1 MNNPKDL
8 SGRPPVGTPV
18 AQSLSASS
26 ARASR
31 ADIPALRGPQTLWWG
46 MALPLLF
53 FLVLPLAALLWRTD
67 MAQLW
72 VHLADPAAAQAIR
85 LSLQTTTTT
94 VLLTVLFGT
103 PVAYLLAR
111 RDFPLRRVVDTL
123 IDLPTVLPPA
133 VAGLGLLMA
142 FGRRG
147 WLGAPLELL
156 GIEIAFTSVAV
167 VLAQLFIASPF
178 YVRAAAGGFAG
189 IESELEQAASLDGA
203 SRWQIFRFITLPLV
217 RMTLLGGLVM
227 SWARALG
234 DFGATIIFAGNF
246 PGRTQT
252 MPLAIYLGFEM
263 DLDVA
268 LALSVILIAC
278 AFVVLMAVK
287 WLLAGERE

>member
-1 MNNPKDL
+1 MARTRSQAK
-8 SGRPPVGTPV
+8 PV
-18 AQSLSASS
+18 AL
-26 ARASR
+26 R
-31 ADIPALRGPQTLWWG
+31 PAQEIWQGL
-46 MALPLLF
+46 ALPLLA
-53 FLVLPLAALLWRTD
+53 FLLLPLAALLWRVE
-67 MAQLW
+67 MGQLW
-72 VHLADPAAAQAIR
+72 VNLTSPIAAQAIR
-85 LSLQTTTTT
+85 LSLQTTSITALLV
-94 VLLTVLFGT
+94 VLLGT

-133 VAGLGLLMA
+133 VAGLGLLMV

-147 WLGAPLELL
+147 WLGAPLELF

-178 YVRAAAGGFAG
+178 YVRTAVSGFAS

-203 SRWQIFRFITLPLV
+203 SQWQVFRFITLPLV
-217 RMTLLGGLVM
+217 RVTLLSGLVM
-227 SWARALG
+227 AWARALG

-278 AFVVLMAVK
+278 AFVVLMVVK
-287 WLLAGERE
+287 WLAGGNRE

>member
-1 MNNPKDL
+1 MKSTPRSLADPARSHSAQNQ
-8 SGRPPVGTPV
+8 RPV
-18 AQSLSASS
+18 A
-26 ARASR
+26 
-31 ADIPALRGPQTLWWG
+31 LRPSPEVWRGL
-46 MALPLLF
+46 ALPLLV
-53 FLVLPLAALLWRTD
+53 FLLLPLAALLWRAD
-67 MAQLW
+67 LGQLW
-72 VHLADPAAAQAIR
+72 VHLADPVAVQAIR
-85 LSLQTTTTT
+85 LSLQTTTISAFLI
-94 VLLTVLFGT
+94 VLLGT

-111 RDFPLRRVVDTL
+111 YDFPLRRVVDTL

-156 GIEIAFTSVAV
+156 GIEIAFTTVAV

-178 YVRAAAGGFAG
+178 YVRAAAGAFASV
-189 IESELEQAASLDGA
+189 ESELEQAASLDGA
-203 SRWQIFRFITLPLV
+203 SQWQVFRFITLPLV
-217 RMTLLGGLVM
+217 RMSLLSGLVM
-227 SWARALG
+227 SWSRALG
-234 DFGATIIFAGNF
+234 DFGATILFAGNF

-278 AFVVLMAVK
+278 AFLVLMVVK

>member
-1 MNNPKDL
+1 
-8 SGRPPVGTPV
+8 
-18 AQSLSASS
+18 
-26 ARASR
+26 
-31 ADIPALRGPQTLWWG
+31 

-156 GIEIAFTSVAV
+156 GIEIAFTPVAV

>member
-1 MNNPKDL
+1 MKSTPF
-8 SGRPPVGTPV
+8 SRSAHSHSAQSRRPV
-18 AQSLSASS
+18 ALRPSLE
-26 ARASR
+26 
-31 ADIPALRGPQTLWWG
+31 IWRGT
-46 MALPLLF
+46 ALPLLA
-53 FLVLPLAALLWRTD
+53 FLLLPLAALLWR
-67 MAQLW
+67 ANLGQLW
-72 VHLADPAAAQAIR
+72 VHLSDPVALQAIR
-85 LSLQTTTTT
+85 LSLQTTTISAFLI
-94 VLLTVLFGT
+94 VLLGT

-111 RDFPLRRVVDTL
+111 HDFPLRRVVDTL

-147 WLGAPLELL
+147 WLGASLELL
-156 GIEIAFTSVAV
+156 GIEIAFTAVAV

-178 YVRAAAGGFAG
+178 YVRTAAGAFAS

-203 SRWQIFRFITLPLV
+203 SRWQVFRFITLPLV
-217 RMTLLGGLVM
+217 RMSLLSGLVM
-227 SWARALG
+227 SWSRALG
-234 DFGATIIFAGNF
+234 DFGATILFAGNF

-278 AFVVLMAVK
+278 AFLVLMVVK

>member
-1 MNNPKDL
+1 MKSTPRT
-8 SGRPPVGTPV
+8 SSVVAARGHFARRPV
-18 AQSLSASS
+18 SL
-26 ARASR
+26 RA
-31 ADIPALRGPQTLWWG
+31 PQEVWRGL
-46 MALPLLF
+46 ALPLLA
-53 FLVLPLAALLWRTD
+53 FLILPLAALLWR
-67 MAQLW
+67 ANLGQLW
-72 VHLADPAAAQAIR
+72 VHLADPVAIQAIR
-85 LSLQTTTTT
+85 LSLQTTTISAFLI
-94 VLLTVLFGT
+94 VLLGT

-111 RDFPLRRVVDTL
+111 HDFPLHRVVDTL

-147 WLGAPLELL
+147 WLGAPLEIL

-178 YVRAAAGGFAG
+178 YVRAAAGALASVE
-189 IESELEQAASLDGA
+189 IELEQAASLDGA
-203 SRWQIFRFITLPLV
+203 SQWQILRFITLPLV
-217 RMTLLGGLVM
+217 RMSLLSGLVM
-227 SWARALG
+227 SWSRALG
-234 DFGATIIFAGNF
+234 DFGATILFAGNF

-278 AFVVLMAVK
+278 AFLVLMLVK

>member
-1 MNNPKDL
+1 MK
-8 SGRPPVGTPV
+8 STSRVFVTPV
-18 AQSLSASS
+18 TPHSS
-26 ARASR
+26 RRPVALHQLP
-31 ADIPALRGPQTLWWG
+31 DIWRGL
-46 MALPLLF
+46 ALPLLA
-53 FLVLPLAALLWRTD
+53 FLLLPLAALLWR
-67 MAQLW
+67 ANLGQLW
-72 VHLADPAAAQAIR
+72 VHLADPVALQAIR
-85 LSLQTTTTT
+85 LSLQTTTISAFLI
-94 VLLTVLFGT
+94 VLLGT

-111 RDFPLRRVVDTL
+111 HDFPLRRVVDTL

-178 YVRAAAGGFAG
+178 YVRTAAGAFAS

-203 SRWQIFRFITLPLV
+203 SQWQVFRFITLPLV
-217 RMTLLGGLVM
+217 RMSLLSGLVM
-227 SWARALG
+227 SWSRALG
-234 DFGATIIFAGNF
+234 DFGATILFAGNF

-278 AFVVLMAVK
+278 AFLVLMLVK
-287 WLLAGERE
+287 WLLAGERG

>member
-1 MNNPKDL
+1 MTIAKRSPMA
-8 SGRPPVGTPV
+8 RT
-18 AQSLSASS
+18 QSEAK
-26 ARASR
+26 AV
-31 ADIPALRGPQTLWWG
+31 ALRPAAEIWQG
-46 MALPLLF
+46 MALPLLA
-53 FLVLPLAALLWRTD
+53 FLLLPLAALLWRTD
-67 MAQLW
+67 LGQLW
-72 VHLADPAAAQAIR
+72 VNLADPIAVQAIR
-85 LSLQTTTTT
+85 LSLQTTTTSAFLI
-94 VLLTVLFGT
+94 VLLGT

-111 RDFPLRRVVDTL
+111 REFPLRRVVDTL

-133 VAGLGLLMA
+133 VAGLGLLMV

-147 WLGAPLELL
+147 WLGAPLELF

-178 YVRAAAGGFAG
+178 YVRTAVSGFAS

-203 SRWQIFRFITLPLV
+203 SQWQVFRFITLPLV
-217 RMTLLGGLVM
+217 RVTLLSGLVM
-227 SWARALG
+227 AWARALG

-278 AFVVLMAVK
+278 AFVVLMVVK
-287 WLLAGERE
+287 WLAGGNRE

>member
-1 MNNPKDL
+1 MKPTTPARSARTL
-8 SGRPPVGTPV
+8 AAPARIHSAPRPV
-18 AQSLSASS
+18 APRQ
-26 ARASR
+26 
-31 ADIPALRGPQTLWWG
+31 PQEIWQGL
-46 MALPLLF
+46 ALPLLA
-53 FLVLPLAALLWRTD
+53 FLLLPLAALLWR
-67 MAQLW
+67 AELGQLW
-72 VHLADPAAAQAIR
+72 VHLADPVAIQAIR
-85 LSLQTTTTT
+85 LSLQTTTVSALLI
-94 VLLTVLFGT
+94 VLLGT

-147 WLGAPLELL
+147 WLGAPLELF
-156 GIEIAFTSVAV
+156 GIEIAFTTVAV

-178 YVRAAAGGFAG
+178 YVRAAVGGFAS

-203 SRWQIFRFITLPLV
+203 SQWQVFRFITLPLV
-217 RMTLLGGLVM
+217 RMTLLSGLVM

-234 DFGATIIFAGNF
+234 DFGATILFAGNF

-268 LALSVILIAC
+268 LALSVILIGC
-278 AFVVLMAVK
+278 AFLVLMVVK

>member
-1 MNNPKDL
+1 MDG
-8 SGRPPVGTPV
+8 SRRASMGRPV
-18 AQSLSASS
+18 A
-26 ARASR
+26 ARL
-31 ADIPALRGPQTLWWG
+31 PARLPTGLAVRPSEELWRGL
-46 MALPLLF
+46 ALPLLA
-53 FLVLPLAALLWRTD
+53 FLLIPLGALLWRTELD
-67 MAQLW
+67 QLW
-72 VHLADPAAAQAIR
+72 RHLTDPVAVQAIR
-85 LSLQTTTTT
+85 LSLQTTTTST
-94 VLLTVLFGT
+94 LLIVLLGT

-111 RDFPLRRVVDTL
+111 QEFPLRRVVDTL

-156 GIEIAFTSVAV
+156 GVEIAFTSVAV
-167 VLAQLFIASPF
+167 VMAQVFIASPF
-178 YVRAAAGGFAG
+178 YVRAAAGGFAS

-203 SRWQIFRFITLPLV
+203 SQWQIFRFITLPLV
-217 RMTLLGGLVM
+217 RMTLLSGLVM

-252 MPLAIYLGFEM
+252 MPLAIYLGFEL
-263 DLDVA
+263 DLNVA

-278 AFVVLMAVK
+278 AFVVLMVVK

>member
-1 MNNPKDL
+1 MSPAKR
-8 SGRPPVGTPV
+8 SPMARTRSQAKPV
-18 AQSLSASS
+18 AL
-26 ARASR
+26 R
-31 ADIPALRGPQTLWWG
+31 PAQEIWQGL
-46 MALPLLF
+46 ALPLLA
-53 FLVLPLAALLWRTD
+53 FLLLPLAALLWRVE
-67 MAQLW
+67 MGQLW
-72 VHLADPAAAQAIR
+72 VNLTSPIAAQAIR
-85 LSLQTTTTT
+85 LSLQTTSITALLV
-94 VLLTVLFGT
+94 VLLGT

-133 VAGLGLLMA
+133 VAGLGLLMV

-147 WLGAPLELL
+147 WLGAPLELF

-178 YVRAAAGGFAG
+178 YVRAAVSGFAS

-203 SRWQIFRFITLPLV
+203 SQWQVFRFITLPLV
-217 RMTLLGGLVM
+217 RMTLLSGLVM
-227 SWARALG
+227 AWARALG

-252 MPLAIYLGFEM
+252 MPLAIYLGFEL

-278 AFVVLMAVK
+278 AFVVLMLVK
-287 WLLAGERE
+287 WLLAGERK

>member
-1 MNNPKDL
+1 MAHTLATPARL
-8 SGRPPVGTPV
+8 RAQPGSSRLRPPQEIWQG
-18 AQSLSASS
+18 L
-26 ARASR
+26 
-31 ADIPALRGPQTLWWG
+31 
-46 MALPLLF
+46 ALPLLV
-53 FLVLPLAALLWRTD
+53 FLLLPLAALLWRTELD
-67 MAQLW
+67 QLW
-72 VHLADPAAAQAIR
+72 VHLADPIAAQAIR
-85 LSLQTTTTT
+85 LSLQTTTTST
-94 VLLTVLFGT
+94 LLIVLLGT

-111 RDFPLRRVVDTL
+111 REFPLRRVVDTL

-147 WLGAPLELL
+147 WLGAPLELF

-167 VLAQLFIASPF
+167 VLAQVFIASPF
-178 YVRAAAGGFAG
+178 YVRAAAGGFAS

-203 SRWQIFRFITLPLV
+203 SQWQVFRFITLPLV
-217 RMTLLGGLVM
+217 RMSLLSGLVM

-252 MPLAIYLGFEM
+252 MPLAIYLGFEL
-263 DLDVA
+263 DLNVA

-278 AFVVLMAVK
+278 AFVVLMVVK
-287 WLLAGERE
+287 WLLGEGGD